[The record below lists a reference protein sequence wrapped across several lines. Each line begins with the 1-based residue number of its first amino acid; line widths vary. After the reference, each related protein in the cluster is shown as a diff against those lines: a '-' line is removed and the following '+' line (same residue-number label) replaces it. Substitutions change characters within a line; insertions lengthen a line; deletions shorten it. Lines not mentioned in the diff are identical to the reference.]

1 MVTYFPSRFSR
12 PMRLKNFTLVFGA
25 QIFKAFSDESRVRIL
40 FLLHH
45 YPELCISDL
54 EHILEFT
61 QTKTSRHLTY
71 LKNSGLVGS
80 RKQDQWVF
88 YHIKE
93 EVKDFVSQIFSY
105 LHKDPVLLKD
115 LDTIKVLDSNRELAA
130 HKIYGKPLVV

>member
-1 MVTYFPSRFSR
+1 
-12 PMRLKNFTLVFGA
+12 MRLKNFNLGYGT

-54 EHILEFT
+54 EHILDFS
-61 QTKTSRHLTY
+61 QTKTSRHISY
-71 LKNSGLVGS
+71 LKNSGLLGS

-93 EVKDFVSQIFSY
+93 EVKDFVSQIFRY
-105 LHKDPVLLKD
+105 LQKDQLLLND
-115 LDTIKVLDSNRELAA
+115 LDTFRVLESNRELAIPKK
-130 HKIYGKPLVV
+130 HSKHSLV

>member
-1 MVTYFPSRFSR
+1 
-12 PMRLKNFTLVFGA
+12 MRLKNFALSFGS
-25 QIFKAFSDESRVRIL
+25 QLFKAFSDESRVRIL

-54 EHILEFT
+54 EHILDFT

-80 RKQDQWVF
+80 RKRDQWVF

-93 EVKDFVSQIFSY
+93 EVKDFVNLIFQY
-105 LHKDPVLLKD
+105 LHKDPVLRED
-115 LDTIKVLDSNRELAA
+115 LDTSKVLDSNRELAI
-130 HKIYGKPLVV
+130 HRFQGNQLLV